1 VQIAQEK
8 YLWSNSIGKYTHEK
22 YGKESLNRKMAKD
35 KKTPKLISV
44 TIASDESAVVE
55 AVLFVVSINAP

>member
-22 YGKESLNRKMAKD
+22 YAVTLH
-35 KKTPKLISV
+35 ISHITAIIGLV
-44 TIASDESAVVE
+44 A
-55 AVLFVVSINAP
+55 NG